1 MVNPS
6 PGVLVVAILTVRRA
20 RTDEFHR
27 FESAASK
34 IMARH
39 GGAIERTVVRD
50 ASPDDAPET
59 FRELHLVRFPDEAAF
74 RAYRGD
80 PELAALAALREAAI
94 VATELWTGTDGPT
107 YGR

>member
-1 MVNPS
+1 M
-6 PGVLVVAILTVRRA
+6 LVVAVLTVRRA

-27 FESAASK
+27 FEAAASK

-50 ASPDDAPET
+50 AAPADDPET
-59 FRELHLVRFPDEAAF
+59 FRELHLVRFPDAAAF
-74 RAYRGD
+74 HAYRAD
-80 PELAALAALREAAI
+80 PELAALAPLREVAVA
-94 VATELWTGTDGPT
+94 ATEIWTGTDGPT